1 LAKAGVVAEAVT
13 IFREEEKILP
23 WKFFIRLP
31 EAARALLPLV
41 TLRSMVQVVLG
52 SLTRRLNCCFP
63 AMAVA
68 LVRLRG

>member
-31 EAARALLPLV
+31 EAVRALLPLV
-41 TLRSMVQVVLG
+41 TLRSTVQVGLVW
-52 SLTRRLNCCFP
+52 LTKRLSC
-63 AMAVA
+63 
-68 LVRLRG
+68 